1 MKPKRLARETNKAF
15 LFFKYFC
22 TLGPNEEITNTDS
35 LWLDSTTIQA
45 HRKNTGLDLTDLTT
59 VLGAGD
65 SIGSL
70 VGNLVETNTKLQRI
84 VSRCGCEFYYASFD
98 DELEEGLEAVPAS
111 NTVRK

>member
-1 MKPKRLARETNKAF
+1 MVDLN
-15 LFFKYFC
+15 
-22 TLGPNEEITNTDS
+22 S
-35 LWLDSTTIQA
+35 LLE
-45 HRKNTGLDLTDLTT
+45 
-59 VLGAGD
+59 AGD

-111 NTVRK
+111 NTVRKITCYKYNYAGVTFYHDYLNEFKLLMLNYWHSPSQRAR